1 MAKGYQLIKAEI
13 LTSTAAS
20 VTFSNIPQNFTD
32 LQVLC
37 SLRSNRSD
45 SSAVVD
51 QYYIRLNGN
60 NNSNSR
66 VLRGN
71 SSTGSSSDGQGG
83 IAPTSLATA
92 NTFSN
97 DSIYIPNY
105 TSGNNKSVLVDSVM
119 ENNAPES
126 WLWLFA
132 GLYGTAAV
140 TSITF
145 APNAGTAFTSGSEFY
160 LYGVGGARATGGT
173 ITVDSNYTYHTF
185 TSTGSFIPSEKIKK
199 AEILVIGGG
208 GAGGTNF
215 GGGGGAGGVIHHN
228 NFLFTAGTTYTAVVG
243 AGATA
248 YVSYAANDGNASS
261 FAGLIGNAGGGGGGS
276 DNGTNAGRSGGSG
289 GGGNRTFSGGAAT
302 QVSMNGGFGYGN
314 AGGGSSNSFQAGG
327 GGGSGA
333 AGLNGIGTTDGTSK
347 GGAGGDG
354 LEIWSSWARATS
366 TGVNGFYAGGG
377 GGAGRTT
384 NSTGGGA
391 GGTGGG
397 GSGGKGTANGGV
409 AGTANTGSGGGGGTD
424 DIGGTGNGGS
434 GLIIVR
440 YPNN

>member
-37 SLRSNRSD
+37 SVRSNRSD

-60 NNSNSR
+60 NNSNSK

-83 IAPTSLATA
+83 IAPTSLATS

-119 ENNAPES
+119 ENNASES

-185 TSTGSFIPSEKIKK
+185 TSAGSFIPSEKIKN
-199 AEILVIGGG
+199 AEVLIVAGGGGGGNNYGAGG
-208 GAGGTNF
+208 GAGGVAYAISQTLNAGNSYTVLVGSGGAAGGSNSSGTSGANSTF
-215 GGGGGAGGVIHHN
+215 ASIPAIGGGGGAGGAGSTGGTV
-228 NFLFTAGTTYTAVVG
+228 AGT
-243 AGATA
+243 
-248 YVSYAANDGNASS
+248 
-261 FAGLIGNAGGGGGGS
+261 
-276 DNGTNAGRSGGSG
+276 SGGSG
-289 GGGNRTFSGGAAT
+289 GGGQGRDTGTGGVGGSAT
-302 QVSMNGGFGYGN
+302 QSSGINYIGYGN
-314 AGGGSSNSFQAGG
+314 AGGNGY
-327 GGGSGA
+327 GGSG
-333 AGLNGIGTTDGTSK
+333 
-347 GGAGGDG
+347 GA
-354 LEIWSSWARATS
+354 
-366 TGVNGFYAGGG
+366 AGGG
-377 GGAGRTT
+377 GGAGAAGAAGTAALGGVGGIGL
-384 NSTGGGA
+384 STWSSWHAITGTGVLSGGFYYIAGGGGA
-391 GGTGGG
+391 NANGTNAAGGIGGG
-397 GSGGKGTANGGV
+397 GAAGNPAT
-409 AGTANTGSGGGGGTD
+409 AGTVNTGGGGGGTGTT
-424 DIGGTGNGGS
+424 GGAGGS
-434 GLIIVR
+434 GLVIVR